1 MKLMNIL
8 FAFFAAMAVLVGCSE
23 EEQASTPYIETGI
36 DAVTLAGDEGASAS
50 VSLTSNGEWSA
61 SVRYASDTDAGWLTL
76 SPERGNGTGQP
87 VSVTLSASE
96 NISGQERIAAVTFTS
111 GIVYTTVKVTQGIF
125 DNSPVISTIADFIAA
140 PSGTSALYQL
150 TGEVT
155 SLSGTSFTLTDG
167 ENSVSVPS
175 LAESETSSD
184 DAIAQYGIKDGDSVT
199 LIGSRGENAGSPAV
213 IGAWYVSH
221 EAGTPEIENKTI
233 AEIQQLSSGVT
244 VKTSGQVLAQG
255 TDSFILGDAQNFIAV
270 NNGDAISEVK
280 LNDNVE
286 LQGTTS
292 SLYGIIA
299 LDEVSVKSSVAGEPL
314 TLIPADLSGS
324 FSEITSGSIV
334 RYVKYEGALSSD
346 GTLTIDSSTGRMY
359 PSSIDLSSLHG
370 KNVILEAFYLGSENT
385 TFYLLPVKAE
395 EKQEEFFFNVSVNE
409 IIIPAGETSVKFTVN
424 ASPSVSY
431 SISVQPDMEFW
442 EDTYS
447 ISPSTGG
454 RGTAEY
460 TITASSVNNDTRAH
474 TAVMTVRVN
483 NQDEVTLDTDSYDIK
498 VTHEPASQGGG
509 EEGSAFVKV
518 TEALD
523 DYSGT
528 YLIVFEDLN
537 KAFDGSLSNTDVG
550 ENNCID
556 VSVSN
561 SRIEATE
568 SMKASSVEFIKDG
581 EKYFMKTASGL
592 YLFASNVRASEIR
605 GTENYSSFAKNNYLQ
620 AVAFDSSV
628 FTITAKSNG
637 VMQYD
642 AGSVKFYLPDYT
654 ASETLYKP
662 VLYKLQ

>member
-1 MKLMNIL
+1 MKLKNI
-8 FAFFAAMAVLVGCSE
+8 FFASFIALAAFAGCSE
-23 EEQASTPYIETGI
+23 EEQVPTPYIESDI
-36 DAVTLAGDEGASAS
+36 DAVSLSGADGASAAI
-50 VSLTSNGEWSA
+50 SLTCNGEWTA
-61 SVRYASDTDAGWLTL
+61 SVRYASDADAGWLSL
-76 SPERGNGTGQP
+76 SPERGNGTSQP

-111 GIVYTTVKVTQGIF
+111 GIVYTTVKVTQAIF
-125 DNSPVISTIADFIAA
+125 DDSPVISTIADFIAA

-155 SLSGTSFTLTDG
+155 GLSGTSFTLTDG

-175 LAESETSSD
+175 LAVSETSSD

-199 LIGSRGENAGSPAV
+199 LIGSRGESAGSPTV

-221 EAGTPEIENKTI
+221 EAGVPEIENKTI
-233 AEIQQLSSGVT
+233 AEIQKLSSGVT
-244 VKTSGQVLAQG
+244 VKTSGQVLALG
-255 TDSFILGDAQNFIAV
+255 TDLFILEDAQNFIVV
-270 NNGDAISEVK
+270 NDKEALSSVK

-286 LQGTTS
+286 LQGTTN
-292 SLYGIIA
+292 SLYGVIA
-299 LDEVSVKSSVAGEPL
+299 LNEVSITSSVAGEPL
-314 TLIPADLSGS
+314 TLTTADLSGS
-324 FSEITSGSIV
+324 FSEIASGTIV

-346 GTLTIDSSTGRMY
+346 GTVTIGSSTGRMY
-359 PSSIDLSSLHG
+359 PSSLDLSSLCG

-385 TFYLLPVKAE
+385 DFYLLPVKAE
-395 EKQEEFFFNVSVNE
+395 EKQEELFFNVSTTELV
-409 IIIPAGETSVKFTVN
+409 IPANENRVTFIVN
-424 ASPSVSY
+424 ASEDVSY
-431 SISVQPDMEFW
+431 AISVDQAWDQDFIL
-442 EDTYS
+442 S
-447 ISPSTGG
+447 STGS
-454 RGTAEY
+454 RGTEEF
-460 TITASSVNNDTRAH
+460 TVIDNNGVNTDTAPREAVLTVKVNNGAD
-474 TAVMTVRVN
+474 VSPN
-483 NQDEVTLDTDSYDIK
+483 EYEIK
-498 VTHEPASQGGG
+498 VTHEGISQGGG

-528 YLIVFEDLN
+528 YLIVFEEAN
-537 KAFDGSLSNTDVG
+537 KAFDGSLSKNDIG
-550 ENNCID
+550 ETNCID

-592 YLFASNVRASEIR
+592 YLFAANVRVSEIK
-605 GTENYSSFAKNNYLQ
+605 GAASYSSFAKNNYLQ
-620 AVAFDSSV
+620 TVAFDSTV
-628 FTITAKSNG
+628 FTITAITNG

>member
-1 MKLMNIL
+1 MKLKNI
-8 FAFFAAMAVLVGCSE
+8 FFASFIALAAFAGCNE
-23 EEQASTPYIETGI
+23 EEQVPTPYIESDI
-36 DAVTLAGDEGASAS
+36 DAVSLSGADGASAAI
-50 VSLTSNGEWSA
+50 SLTCNGEWTA
-61 SVRYASDTDAGWLTL
+61 SVRYTSDTDAGWLTL

-125 DNSPVISTIADFIAA
+125 DNSPVISTIADFIDA
-140 PSGTSALYQL
+140 PSGTAALYQL

-155 SLSGTSFTLTDG
+155 GLSGTSFTLTDG

-175 LAESETSSD
+175 LAVSETSSG

-199 LIGSRGENAGSPAV
+199 LIGSRGESAGSPAV

-221 EAGTPEIENKTI
+221 EAGVPEIENKTI
-233 AEIQQLSSGVT
+233 AEIQKLSSGVT
-244 VKTSGQVLAQG
+244 VKTSGQVLALG
-255 TDSFILGDAQNFIAV
+255 TDLFILEDAQNFIVV
-270 NNGDAISEVK
+270 NDKEALSSVK

-286 LQGTTS
+286 LQGTTN
-292 SLYGIIA
+292 SLYGVIA
-299 LDEVSVKSSVAGEPL
+299 LNEVSITSSVAGEPL
-314 TLIPADLSGS
+314 TLTTADLSGS
-324 FSEITSGSIV
+324 FSEIASGTIV

-346 GTLTIDSSTGRMY
+346 GTVTIGSSTGRMY
-359 PSSIDLSSLHG
+359 PSSLDLSSLCG

-385 TFYLLPVKAE
+385 DFYLLPVKAE
-395 EKQEEFFFNVSVNE
+395 EKQEELFFNVSTTELV
-409 IIIPAGETSVKFTVN
+409 IPANENRVTFIVN
-424 ASPSVSY
+424 ASEDVSY
-431 SISVQPDMEFW
+431 AISVDQAWDQDFIL
-442 EDTYS
+442 S
-447 ISPSTGG
+447 STGS
-454 RGTAEY
+454 RGTEEF
-460 TITASSVNNDTRAH
+460 TVIDNNGVNTDTAPREAVLTVKVNNGAD
-474 TAVMTVRVN
+474 VSPN
-483 NQDEVTLDTDSYDIK
+483 EYEIK
-498 VTHEPASQGGG
+498 VTHEGISQGGG

-528 YLIVFEDLN
+528 YLIVVEEAN
-537 KAFDGSLSNTDVG
+537 KAFDGSLSKNDIG
-550 ENNCID
+550 ETNCID

-592 YLFASNVRASEIR
+592 YLFAANVRVSEIK
-605 GTENYSSFAKNNYLQ
+605 GAASYSSFAKNNYLQ
-620 AVAFDSSV
+620 TVAFDSTV
-628 FTITAKSNG
+628 FTITAITNG